1 MKKAIKIFFIS
12 LLCLMILAGVLVYMT
27 VGDLVSGAL
36 SVKKIDDKFYYM
48 EYSGDDGFDEF
59 IETGGAKD
67 AGQLVEK
74 ITYFLS
80 KGHYKPNAQPDSMKF
95 GCAAF
100 TVKTNGGEVLM
111 GRNFD
116 YNSSNTIVL
125 HAKPKRG
132 YQYISTFNLE
142 FFGFGD
148 DYMPEDFVSKYR
160 ALSVLFVALDGVNE
174 KGFAIADLMAGD
186 DVETHQNTE
195 KPDLTTTAAIAYLL
209 KNAATVNEAIEL
221 LNKIDMHSDIG
232 SAHHYAMSDTTGKS
246 VVIEYVDN
254 QMVVTPTPAVTNH
267 YLCEKKRN
275 VGLWETDHRYDNLC
289 NRYESAHGIMDENQ
303 LFESIKSVA
312 QEPWGDNR
320 IGGTQYTMVINLSQ
334 KSVTYY
340 SQRKFDEGH
349 RFELK

>member
-1 MKKAIKIFFIS
+1 MKKIIKIIAIG
-12 LLCLMILAGVLVYMT
+12 LLCLIFLVGLLAYLT
-27 VGDLVSGAL
+27 FGDLVSGAL
-36 SVKKIDDKFYYM
+36 SVKKIDDRFYYM
-48 EYSGDDGFDEF
+48 EYDGDDGFDEF
-59 IETGGAKD
+59 VATGGAKD
-67 AGQLVEK
+67 ANQLVEK
-74 ITYFLS
+74 ITNFLS
-80 KGHYKPNAQPDSMKF
+80 KGHYKPNAKPDSMKF

-100 TVKTNGGEVLM
+100 TVTNADGEVLM

-132 YQYISTFNLE
+132 YEYISTFNLE

-148 DYMPEDFVSKYR
+148 NYAPEDFGSKYM
-160 ALSVLFVALDGVNE
+160 ALSVLFVALDGINE

-232 SAHHYAMSDTTGKS
+232 SAHHYAMTDTTGKS

-254 QMVVTPTPAVTNH
+254 QMIVTPTPAVTNH
-267 YLCEKKRN
+267 YLCEEKHN
-275 VGLWETDHRYDNLC
+275 VGLLETDHRYDNLC
-289 NRYESAHGIMDENQ
+289 DRYESSHGIMDENQ

-312 QEPWGDNR
+312 QYPT
-320 IGGTQYTMVINLSQ
+320 TQYTMVINLSQ

-349 RFELK
+349 KFELK